1 MGALLWMVVIF
12 LVFLT
17 SAVIVFSFKEASI
30 NMRRGIGIPLIA
42 CGIIIP
48 LIIGFFSYVKKV
60 EATHV
65 GVVVNSR
72 TRQVVNA
79 GVGYNFISPFE
90 TLKKIQATVVSF
102 THETDEEAGVFYGAQ
117 TKNGSYVTLIS
128 KISVKIQ
135 NDKANVYYQ
144 KFGDKTLNTIEM
156 KQYVISKL
164 EKNLLKI
171 FTKYEPNEL
180 MKEKGPLATEE
191 IIMLL
196 REDLLSD
203 GIYLENLINA
213 DIEGDKTS
221 EEILAQIQQVSIK
234 KEYED
239 KLKETIQ
246 AENENKRLQAEGEKR
261 ATIIKAEGEAEALIK
276 MNEALATNVNV
287 IELKRIEVLMKFADK
302 WKGDTPM
309 VNGTGN
315 LLGID
320 INEFIKSKPE

>member
-1 MGALLWMVVIF
+1 
-12 LVFLT
+12 
-17 SAVIVFSFKEASI
+17 
-30 NMRRGIGIPLIA
+30 
-42 CGIIIP
+42 
-48 LIIGFFSYVKKV
+48 
-60 EATHV
+60 
-65 GVVVNSR
+65 
-72 TRQVVNA
+72 
-79 GVGYNFISPFE
+79 
-90 TLKKIQATVVSF
+90 
-102 THETDEEAGVFYGAQ
+102 
-117 TKNGSYVTLIS
+117 
-128 KISVKIQ
+128 
-135 NDKANVYYQ
+135 
-144 KFGDKTLNTIEM
+144 
-156 KQYVISKL
+156 
-164 EKNLLKI
+164 
-171 FTKYEPNEL
+171 

-221 EEILAQIQQVSIK
+221 EEVLAQIQQVSIK

-302 WKGDTPM
+302 WKGDTPT

-320 INEFIKSKPE
+320 LNEFIKAKSE